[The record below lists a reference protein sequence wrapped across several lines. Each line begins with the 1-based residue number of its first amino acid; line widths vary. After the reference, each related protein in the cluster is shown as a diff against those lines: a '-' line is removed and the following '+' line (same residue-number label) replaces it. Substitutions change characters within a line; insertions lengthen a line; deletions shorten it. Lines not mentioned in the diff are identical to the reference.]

1 MVKVKSPEIT
11 ADMALAEA
19 AAWLTALHDRGERK
33 AATEAAFREWIEA
46 DPLHAR
52 AFAQVTDVWDV
63 LPGAVAADEAPK
75 SARRRRPAWAY
86 AAAASV
92 ALAVSTSGYLWI
104 NRDPVYETPR
114 GQQRSLEL
122 VDGSHIA
129 LNTDSKVQVDYSA
142 AERRV
147 ELERG
152 EVLFNV
158 AKNPRRPFIVDAGSE
173 EVRAVGT
180 SFVVRRDGDGKVAVT
195 LIQGVVKVTQ
205 KPSEARPDVPPPAI
219 LRAGERLTVGP
230 TEVAALDRPHLEAV
244 TAWRTGNIMLDDET
258 LGDAVAEFNRY
269 GSTQIVLTD
278 PRLSDLRISGVFD
291 ANSPEQFVAMTAS
304 IHHLTFTRDGDRILL
319 KPS

>member
-1 MVKVKSPEIT
+1 MKSPEIT

-19 AAWLTALHDRGERK
+19 AAWLTALHDRGDRK

-63 LPGAVAADEAPK
+63 LPGAVASDEAPR
-75 SARRRRPAWAY
+75 SARRQRPAWAY

-92 ALAVSTSGYLWI
+92 ALMVSTGGYLWI

-158 AKNPRRPFIVDAGSE
+158 AKNPRRPFIVDAGTE

-180 SFVVRRDGDGKVAVT
+180 SFVVRRDDDGKVAVT

-205 KPSEARPDVPPPAI
+205 KQSEARQDVQPTV
-219 LRAGERLTVGP
+219 LQAGERLTVSP
-230 TEVAALDRPHLEAV
+230 TEVALDRPHLEAV
-244 TAWRTGNIMLDDET
+244 TAWRSGNIMFDDNS

-304 IHHLTFTRDGDRILL
+304 IHHLSFTRDGDRILL